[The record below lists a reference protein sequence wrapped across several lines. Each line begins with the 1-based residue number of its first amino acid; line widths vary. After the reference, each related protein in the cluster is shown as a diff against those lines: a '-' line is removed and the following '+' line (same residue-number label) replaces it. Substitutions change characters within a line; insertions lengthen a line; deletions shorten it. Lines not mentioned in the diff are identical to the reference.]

1 MSLLAKQQQALLA
14 VLFDWPLDNAI
25 QNIATYTTK
34 TRARGLKAY
43 KSNGHALAQRALQA
57 AYTVLAQLLGAE
69 SFEALA
75 RAYWHAEPPTRG
87 DVAEWGAGLPA
98 FVRGSAQLQQEPY
111 LADVATLEWAL
122 HRAASA
128 ADAEVDATSFALLAS
143 HDPAELQL
151 RLAPGCAVM
160 ASAWPVASIWAAHM
174 DQSVSFDELRQRF
187 QAGTPELAV
196 VWRHAMRP
204 QVRQIPVAEH
214 TLLGALL
221 SGLSFGE
228 ALDAVATQEAS
239 DDTSPPWDINTWLAN
254 AVQGGLLLGVQP
266 CPLLQ

>member
-160 ASAWPVASIWAAHM
+160 GSAWPVASIWAAHM